1 MPKTK
6 IELKNI
12 VGYTVII
19 NDLNDAVI
27 LAGATLEV
35 SDTNSFDAIK
45 WSTDL
50 YNAINND
57 EIFVVVDT
65 VVQTKANSL
74 AYTQDNTV
82 TGGTIQGAI
91 EALEGDTHTH
101 SNKAELDLVTDGDH
115 DVRTDNPHG
124 VTKSQVGLS
133 NVDNTSDADKPISTA
148 TQTALDDKADL
159 VGGKVPSAQLPSY
172 VDDVFEFAELA
183 AFPVTGETGK
193 IYVALDTNK
202 LYRWSGAT
210 YIETSSDVAETVTT
224 IGALINSATTK
235 TTPIDA
241 DQIGLMD
248 SAAGNILKK
257 LSWANIKATLK
268 AYFDTIYKATFSEN
282 TAFNKNFGTT
292 AGTVLEG
299 DKNAAIVANTAK
311 LTNANHT
318 GDVTGATA
326 LTITNDA
333 VTNAKLANVPTATF
347 KGRITAATGDP
358 EDLTAT
364 QATSLLNTF
373 TSTLKGL
380 VPLSGGGTTNFLRAD
395 GTWTAPSGSITTFTS
410 TDQTITSGGLLTIA
424 HGLGVVPKSIQV
436 FLVCQGTEQGYSIGD
451 IVQMN
456 VSGSGND
463 RGYTSVVNSTN
474 VRIRFSDQANAFR
487 ILNFTDGMRVNATNA
502 RWKLRIIATT
512 L

>member
-1 MPKTK
+1 MGIQRNITSEE
-6 IELKNI
+6 IEKLDNI
-12 VGYTVII
+12 SVADSQKLGFIDVTQNV
-19 NDLNDAVI
+19 NLD
-27 LAGATLEV
+27 TLETDV
-35 SDTNSFDAIK
+35 TNN
-45 WSTDL
+45 T
-50 YNAINND
+50 NAI
-57 EIFVVVDT
+57 
-65 VVQTKANSL
+65 
-74 AYTQDNTV
+74 
-82 TGGTIQGAI
+82 
-91 EALEGDTHTH
+91 
-101 SNKAELDLVTDGDH
+101 SNIPTF
-115 DVRTDNPHG
+115 
-124 VTKSQVGLS
+124 GLGS
-133 NVDNTSDADKPISTA
+133 
-148 TQTALDDKADL
+148 
-159 VGGKVPSAQLPSY
+159 GKVL
-172 VDDVFEFAELA
+172 E
-183 AFPVTGETGK
+183 
-193 IYVALDTNK
+193 
-202 LYRWSGAT
+202 AT
-210 YIETSSDVAETVTT
+210 SQAN
-224 IGALINSATTK
+224 GNLINAATSK

-241 DQIGLMD
+241 DQVGLMD
-248 SAAGNILKK
+248 SAADNILKK

-326 LTITNDA
+326 LTIANNV

-347 KGRITAATGDP
+347 KGRITAATGDT

-395 GTWTAPSGSITTFTS
+395 GTWTSPPSITTFIS
-410 TDQTITSGGLLTIA
+410 ADQTITTAGLLTIA

-436 FLVCQGTEQGYSIGD
+436 FLVCQVAEFGYSVGD

-456 VSGSGND
+456 VSGSGNN
-463 RGYTSVVNSTN
+463 RGYTAVVNSTN
-474 VRIRFSDQANAFR
+474 IIIKFSNQTNVFR
-487 ILNFTDGMRVNATNA
+487 LLSLLNGAGFATPTTSF
-502 RWKLRIIATT
+502 RWKLRIIVTA